1 MTDSKSD
8 KPVTTVP
15 EQLKP
20 YWFKPGQ
27 SGNPAGRPK
36 SSKHRLSEGFL
47 RDMADAWEAE
57 GANAIAKVVKDKPEV
72 FLKVAADL
80 LPKEATLTVNH
91 FDTMTDEQIIRR
103 LTQIS
108 ELAKPLLARMPL
120 LTDDTGTA
128 TSRH

>member
-8 KPVTTVP
+8 SPDNRGP
-15 EQLKP
+15 EQLRP

-36 SSKHRLSEGFL
+36 SAKSRISEGFL
-47 RDMADAWEAE
+47 KDMADAWEAE
-57 GANAIAKVVKDKPEV
+57 GARAIAAVIKDKPEV
-72 FLKVAADL
+72 FLRVAADL

-108 ELAKPLLARMPL
+108 DLAKPILARMPL
-120 LTDDTGTA
+120 PTDDTGTA